1 MELECKASGSPPPE
15 IFWFTGSGSYEDV
28 SITTRHSSDVTRPRG
43 KKRLLIFNVL
53 FVIVG
58 RVRESQHAFLV

>member
-28 SITTRHSSDVTRPRG
+28 NITTTDTV
-43 KKRLLIFNVL
+43 LIL
-53 FVIVG
+53 YDQEE
-58 RVRESQHAFLV
+58 RRDY